1 MRFSVS
7 IVVTHDGPGICELA
21 RLVEDV
27 GLDGLWIPDHTHL
40 PITERTPSPLGGE
53 LPTRYR
59 RNLETLTAV
68 AMAAAVTTRIR
79 IGTGVLLAA
88 LRDPLVTAKSLA
100 TIDDQSGGRLA
111 VGVGYGWNHQEIR
124 DHGVEPATRRQRT
137 REHALAMQ
145 RLWEHDEASFA
156 GRFVSFGPSW
166 SWPKP
171 VQRPLPLLVGGPAT
185 TQVFDHI
192 AEFGTGWVP
201 VGGHG
206 LADDVLHLRD
216 HVAAAGRDPSALE
229 VVPFTGGSISGGK
242 VDALAQAGAT
252 EITFDASSED
262 PAEVRAA
269 VVRIGAFAATRRG
282 R

>member
-40 PITERTPSPLGGE
+40 PITEQTHSPLGGE

-79 IGTGVLLAA
+79 IGTGVLLTA

-111 VGVGYGWNHQEIR
+111 VGIGYGWNHQEIR
-124 DHGVEPATRRQRT
+124 DHGVEPATRRKRT
-137 REHALAMQ
+137 REHVLAMQ
-145 RLWEHDEASFA
+145 SLWEHEEASFA

-206 LADDVLHLRD
+206 LADDVLQLRD
-216 HVAAAGRDPSALE
+216 QVAAAGRDPSALE
-229 VVPFTGGSISGGK
+229 VVPFTGGSISGDK
-242 VDALAQAGAT
+242 VAALARAGAT

-269 VVRIGAFAATRRG
+269 VMRIGAFAAARRG